1 MLDIP
6 LYVFAQSLQTVTCIT
21 RAKARN
27 TAVVPTYHL
36 YFLGFK
42 FSLYESYLSEL
53 TPNGLFDLELYAN
66 YSSMMSKG
74 YEDASNAVL

>member
-1 MLDIP
+1 MLI
-6 LYVFAQSLQTVTCIT
+6 
-21 RAKARN
+21 
-27 TAVVPTYHL
+27 L